1 MRSIFTFLFLNFF
14 FALQLMAQPPEEDLS
29 KLMEEEMTKGDKTQ
43 IDYAIATFKATRLV
57 NGHTNEQM
65 PRGVMDFRISHRFG
79 PFNGGIYEFFGLD
92 QANMRMALEYGVT
105 NWFMVGGGRSNYE
118 KTYDVF
124 AKFKIL
130 RQSKGAFNMPVSLN
144 YLATWATKTVKFTD
158 LNRKNYYT
166 SNFYFT
172 HQLIIARKF
181 SESIALLI
189 APTVVHRNLVATTT
203 DKNDLLSLGIGGRI
217 KLTRSTSLNMEY
229 YYQIDRPAGTVDC
242 FSIGFDIET
251 GGHVFQLTFSNSPAQ
266 IERAF
271 IHETTARWQ
280 DGAIMGGFNI
290 SRVFTLVDYRKRGT
304 KNPDAE
310 K

>member
-1 MRSIFTFLFLNFF
+1 
-14 FALQLMAQPPEEDLS
+14 MAQPPEQDLS
-29 KLMEEEMTKGDKTQ
+29 KLMDEELSKTDKAE
-43 IDYAIATFKATRLV
+43 IDYSIATFKATRLV

-65 PRGVMDFRISHRFG
+65 ARGVMDFRISHRFG
-79 PFNGGIYEFFGLD
+79 AFNGGAYEFFGLD
-92 QANMRMALEYGVT
+92 QASMRMALEYGIT
-105 NWFMVGGGRSNYE
+105 NWFMVGGGRSTYE

-124 AKFKIL
+124 AKFKLL
-130 RQSKGAFNMPVSLN
+130 RQSKGAVKMPISLN
-144 YLATWATKTVKFTD
+144 YLATWATKTIKFTN
-158 LNRKNYYT
+158 LARQNYFT

-181 SESIALLI
+181 SESFAFML
-189 APTVVHRNLVATTT
+189 APTVVHRNLVSLNT

-217 KLTRSTSLNMEY
+217 KLTGSTSLNLEY
-229 YYQIDRPAGTVDC
+229 YYQIDRPVGTVDC
-242 FSIGFDIET
+242 FSVGFDIET

-271 IHETTARWQ
+271 IHETTGRWQ
-280 DGAIMGGFNI
+280 DGAILGGFNI

-304 KNPDAE
+304 KNPDVE